1 MKMNDIVQTNEQLIK
16 IANLAV
22 ETVLYATEND
32 EGNILK
38 KIDLDVSI
46 PLLIDIAVNRIRDNI
61 KG

>member
-1 MKMNDIVQTNEQLIK
+1 MNDIVQTNEQLIK

-46 PLLIDIAVNRIRDNI
+46 PLLIDIAVNRIRYNI

>member
-1 MKMNDIVQTNEQLIK
+1 MNDAVQTNEQLVK

-22 ETVLYATEND
+22 ETVLYAMEND

-38 KIDLDVSI
+38 KIDMDVTI
-46 PLLIDIAVNRIRDNI
+46 PMLIDIATNRIRDNI

>member
-1 MKMNDIVQTNEQLIK
+1 MNDIVQTNEQLIK

-22 ETVLYATEND
+22 ETVLCATEND

>member
-1 MKMNDIVQTNEQLIK
+1 MNDVVQTNEQLVK

-22 ETVLYATEND
+22 ETVLYAMEND

-38 KIDLDVSI
+38 KIDMDVTI
-46 PLLIDIAVNRIRDNI
+46 PMLIDIATNRIRNNI

>member
-1 MKMNDIVQTNEQLIK
+1 MNDIVQTNEQLIK

>member
-1 MKMNDIVQTNEQLIK
+1 MNDIVQTNEQLIK

-22 ETVLYATEND
+22 ETVLYTTEND

>member
-1 MKMNDIVQTNEQLIK
+1 MNDVVQTNEQLVK

-22 ETVLYATEND
+22 ETVLYAMEND

-38 KIDLDVSI
+38 KIDMDVTI
-46 PLLIDIAVNRIRDNI
+46 PMLIDIATNRIRDNI

>member
-1 MKMNDIVQTNEQLIK
+1 MNDTVQTNEQLIK

>member
-1 MKMNDIVQTNEQLIK
+1 MNDIVQTNEQLIK
-16 IANLAV
+16 IANLTV

-46 PLLIDIAVNRIRDNI
+46 PLLIDIAVNRVRDNI

>member
-1 MKMNDIVQTNEQLIK
+1 MNDIVQTNEQLIK

-38 KIDLDVSI
+38 KIDLDISI

>member
-1 MKMNDIVQTNEQLIK
+1 MNDVVQTNEQLVK

-22 ETVLYATEND
+22 ETVLYAMDND

-38 KIDLDVSI
+38 KIDMDVTI
-46 PLLIDIAVNRIRDNI
+46 PMLIDIATNRIRDNI

>member
-1 MKMNDIVQTNEQLIK
+1 MNDIVQTNEQLIK

-46 PLLIDIAVNRIRDNI
+46 QLLIDIAVNRIRDNI

>member
-1 MKMNDIVQTNEQLIK
+1 MNDVVQANEQLIK

-38 KIDLDVSI
+38 KIALDVSI

>member
-1 MKMNDIVQTNEQLIK
+1 MNDIVQTNEQLIK
-16 IANLAV
+16 ITNLAV

>member
-1 MKMNDIVQTNEQLIK
+1 MNDIVQTNEQLIK

-38 KIDLDVSI
+38 KINLDVSI

>member
-1 MKMNDIVQTNEQLIK
+1 MNDIVQTNEQLIK

-22 ETVLYATEND
+22 KTVLYATEND

>member
-1 MKMNDIVQTNEQLIK
+1 MNDIVQTNEQLIK

-38 KIDLDVSI
+38 KFDLDVSI
-46 PLLIDIAVNRIRDNI
+46 SLLIDIAVNRIRDNI

>member
-1 MKMNDIVQTNEQLIK
+1 MNDVVQANEQLIK

>member
-1 MKMNDIVQTNEQLIK
+1 MNDIVQTNEQLIK

-46 PLLIDIAVNRIRDNI
+46 LLLIDIAVNRIRDNI

>member
-1 MKMNDIVQTNEQLIK
+1 MNDVVQTNEQLVK

-22 ETVLYATEND
+22 ETVLYAMEND

-38 KIDLDVSI
+38 KIDMDVTI
-46 PLLIDIAVNRIRDNI
+46 PMLIDIAANRIRDNI

>member
-1 MKMNDIVQTNEQLIK
+1 MNDIVQTNEQLIK

-22 ETVLYATEND
+22 ETVLYATE
-32 EGNILK
+32 
-38 KIDLDVSI
+38 IDLDVSI

>member
-1 MKMNDIVQTNEQLIK
+1 MNDVVQTNEQLVK

-22 ETVLYATEND
+22 ETVLYAMEND

-38 KIDLDVSI
+38 KIDMDITI
-46 PLLIDIAVNRIRDNI
+46 PMLIDIATNRIRDNI

>member
-1 MKMNDIVQTNEQLIK
+1 MNDIVQTNEQLIK

-38 KIDLDVSI
+38 KIDLNVSI

>member
-1 MKMNDIVQTNEQLIK
+1 MNDIVQTNEQLIK

-38 KIDLDVSI
+38 KLDLDVSI
-46 PLLIDIAVNRIRDNI
+46 SLLIDIAVNRIRDNI

>member
-1 MKMNDIVQTNEQLIK
+1 MNDIVQTNEQLIK

-46 PLLIDIAVNRIRDNI
+46 SLLIDIAVNRIRDNI